1 MNLRRSFA
9 NRGVIIVLLI
19 AQIIPLLLFPP
30 ESFAPTTQEWWLP
43 MLLVVLV
50 LAADAQLIF
59 RRSHSTWPWYL
70 ISFGHGFN
78 IISRLMMIWPH
89 ATVNV
94 NGASAANVLYLA
106 LTLLAMLGSA
116 FMLWAMELPEVRMTL
131 AAAKRSS
138 Q

>member
-1 MNLRRSFA
+1 MNLRHSFA

-30 ESFAPTTQEWWLP
+30 ESFASTTQEWWLP
-43 MLLVVLV
+43 MVLVVLV
-50 LAADAQLIF
+50 LAADVELIG
-59 RRSHSTWPWYL
+59 RRSHSAWPWYL

-94 NGASAANVLYLA
+94 NGASEANVLYIL
-106 LTLLAMLGSA
+106 LTVIAMLGST
-116 FMLWAMELPEVRMTL
+116 FVLWAMELPELRMSL